1 MTSSMEFALY
11 PYRIALSRPLPVGKQ
26 RIDHRQ
32 GLVLEARLD
41 GVTAF
46 AEIAPLSGIDMDGEA
61 LQGFSRE
68 SLEDCIAALK
78 TSLKQL
84 ATLDELEQ
92 AADDASL
99 PAIGWGL
106 GVAVAK
112 LRGHF
117 GNSLDDTART
127 PGIPAVPLLYLN
139 PGESFDS
146 LTLRVKALPDATRF
160 AKVKVAQTSMEEE
173 LRLIHAILA
182 ARPTLKLRLDANQGF
197 ELDTAIDFCACLPLQ
212 SIDYIE
218 EPCRNP
224 QDNPAL
230 HRATGIGFALD
241 ESIASGTDAQHLP
254 QDPQAQGLKALVLK
268 PMLLGSPARVQRLID
283 QAHALGVRCV
293 ISSSLESSLGIDALR
308 QFAAITTP
316 DEAPGLDTLAA
327 FDADCVLPSGKS
339 RRLTPSAPGSIQGS
353 EIGASLL

>member
-1 MTSSMEFALY
+1 MTSSVEFALY
-11 PYRIALSRPLPVGKQ
+11 PYRIALSRTLPVGKQ

-41 GVTAF
+41 GAAAF
-46 AEIAPLSGIDMDGEA
+46 AEIAPLSGIDIDGEA

-68 SLEDCIAALK
+68 SLDDCIAALK
-78 TSLKQL
+78 TSLKQI

-106 GVAVAK
+106 GVAAAK

-117 GNSLDDTART
+117 GQSIDDNART
-127 PGIPAVPLLYLN
+127 PAIPAVPLLYLN
-139 PGESFDS
+139 PGESLDA

-197 ELDTAIDFCACLPLQ
+197 ELETAIDFCACLPLQ

-224 QDNPAL
+224 LDNPAL

-241 ESIASGTDAQHLP
+241 ESIASGTDALHS
-254 QDPQAQGLKALVLK
+254 DPQAQGLKALVLK

-283 QAHALGVRCV
+283 QANALGVRCV

-327 FDADCVLPSGKS
+327 FDADCVLPSGKN
-339 RRLTPSAPGSIQGS
+339 RLLTPSAPGSIQGS

>member
-1 MTSSMEFALY
+1 MTSSVEFALY

-41 GVTAF
+41 GVAAF
-46 AEIAPLSGIDMDGEA
+46 AEIAPLSGNDIDGEA

-68 SLEDCIAALK
+68 SLDDCVTALK
-78 TSLKQL
+78 ASLKRI

-92 AADDASL
+92 AADKASL

-106 GVAVAK
+106 GVAATK
-112 LRGHF
+112 LKGLFGH
-117 GNSLDDTART
+117 SIDDNART
-127 PGIPAVPLLYLN
+127 PTIPAVPLLYLN
-139 PGESFDS
+139 PGESLDA
-146 LTLRVKALPDATRF
+146 LILKVKALPDATRF

-197 ELDTAIDFCACLPLQ
+197 ELESAIDFCACLPLQ

-224 QDNPAL
+224 LDNPAL

-241 ESIASGTDAQHLP
+241 ESITSGTDALHS
-254 QDPQAQGLKALVLK
+254 DPQAQGLKVLVLK
-268 PMLLGSPARVQRLID
+268 PMLLGSPAKVQRLID
-283 QAHALGVRCV
+283 QAHALGVRCI
-293 ISSSLESSLGIDALR
+293 ISSSLESSLGIDALA

-339 RRLTPSAPGSIQGS
+339 RLLTPSAPGSIQGS